1 MDMLAHRDSREE
13 LMFCVLGKRL
23 RLRQKYLKPDME
35 SSVAQAET
43 QEMTARPAHPL
54 KYMAAWFLFRIRV
67 SGSYFDMLA
76 KKVAEG
82 KSNFVNVGSN

>member
-1 MDMLAHRDSREE
+1 
-13 LMFCVLGKRL
+13 
-23 RLRQKYLKPDME
+23 ME

-82 KSNFVNVGSN
+82 KSNFVNVGSNCLSGIKPCCPGTAEPLTTPLVTVG